1 MTPAARRPH
10 ALRALAVALATLACP
25 SPPATAQG
33 SPEASP
39 AAIPTALPDGATREA
54 LAARQRALFEQV
66 LDAPT
71 DLELMFAY
79 AAASMQL
86 EDYEAAIATMER
98 MLIFEPDLPRVKL
111 ELGVAYF
118 RLGSYAVAQFYFEE
132 ALAGGAPAAVA
143 ARVAP
148 FLEAI
153 AQRTRR
159 DRFGGFAAFGPI
171 YSTNATL
178 GPTDREIRSEFF
190 PGGVATLD
198 EASVGRADVGGRLV
212 ALLSWSR
219 DLEGADE
226 DDWLTTALYSGL
238 RYRREDA
245 GEFDA
250 VEITTGPNISLAARS
265 FGPKARPF
273 AQAGFVRA
281 AGAPLYIQ
289 GGGGVEYTDAL
300 SRETSV
306 FASLSGQYRD
316 FGREQIG
323 FDGVY
328 GVATVGAVRQISPT
342 TSLRGA
348 ILAQTDRTEEDYRAN
363 AEFGL
368 RLTLQRDFAAPGDVT
383 EFFPEGGPWRA
394 SVFAQGSLRLFDAP
408 DPAVDADLARRDR
421 DARLGF
427 RLLAPLD
434 RKVAVALDASWFR
447 RSSNIPNYELDNVE
461 IGLSFIRSF

>member
-1 MTPAARRPH
+1 MTPAVKRMRLLA
-10 ALRALAVALATLACP
+10 ALAIALAIFGAA
-25 SPPATAQG
+25 PARAQ
-33 SPEASP
+33 P
-39 AAIPTALPDGATREA
+39 AAEATGAAATREA
-54 LAARQRALFEQV
+54 LTARQSALFDLM

-71 DLELMFAY
+71 DLELMFEY
-79 AAASMQL
+79 AAASMRL
-86 EDYEAAIATMER
+86 EDYEAAIATLER

-118 RLGSYAVAQFYFEE
+118 RLGSYAVARFYFEE

-148 FLEAI
+148 FLDAI

-159 DRFGGFAAFGPI
+159 DRVSGFVAAGPI

-198 EASVGRADVGGRLV
+198 ETAVGRADAGGRLV

-219 DLEGADE
+219 DLQGAAE
-226 DDWLTTALYSGL
+226 ADWLTTALYSGL

-250 VEITTGPNISLAARS
+250 VEITTGPNLSLAARA
-265 FGPKARPF
+265 FGPRARPF

-281 AGAPLYIQ
+281 AGAPLYVQ
-289 GGGGVEYTDAL
+289 GGGGVEYTDTL

-306 FASLSGQYRD
+306 FATISGQYRD

-328 GVATVGAVRQISPT
+328 GLATAGAVHALSPA

-348 ILAQTDRTEEDYRAN
+348 VLAQTDRTQEDYRAN
-363 AEFGL
+363 TEFGV
-368 RLTLQRDFAAPGDVT
+368 RLTLQHEFAAPGFVAET
-383 EFFPEGGPWRA
+383 FPEVGPWRA
-394 SVFAQGSLRLFDAP
+394 SLFAQGSLRLFDAP

-421 DARLGF
+421 DSRLGL

-434 RKVAVALDASWFR
+434 RKVAVAVDASWFR

-461 IGLSFIRSF
+461 IGFSIIRSF